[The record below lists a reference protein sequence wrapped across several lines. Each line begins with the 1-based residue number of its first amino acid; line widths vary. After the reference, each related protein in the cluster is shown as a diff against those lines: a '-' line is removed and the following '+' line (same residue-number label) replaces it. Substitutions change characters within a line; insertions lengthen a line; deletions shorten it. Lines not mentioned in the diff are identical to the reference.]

1 MLVTL
6 AAGHPPPAYVE
17 SELTSF
23 VKLLAS
29 SASPTL
35 LVGIKLPPYTYDSQ
49 FDSVINALSS
59 VSSPSRSDHPI
70 SFLCSTNTLGQ
81 GLVFAPQIV
90 ELEGNAVAQKRK
102 PHEQFA
108 LPGGFG
114 GLAGAAVHQ
123 ISLG

>member
-1 MLVTL
+1 LTTG
-6 AAGHPPPAYVE
+6 GHPPPAYVE
-17 SELTSF
+17 SELTAF

-29 SASPTL
+29 HSSPTL
-35 LVGIKLPPYTYDSQ
+35 LVGIKLPPYTYESQ
-49 FDSVINALSS
+49 FTSVISSLSS
-59 VSSPSRSDHPI
+59 VSSPGKESPI
-70 SFLCSTNTLGQ
+70 SFLSSTNTLGQ

-90 ELEGNAVAQKRK
+90 EIEGNAVAQKKK
-102 PHEQFA
+102 PQEQFA